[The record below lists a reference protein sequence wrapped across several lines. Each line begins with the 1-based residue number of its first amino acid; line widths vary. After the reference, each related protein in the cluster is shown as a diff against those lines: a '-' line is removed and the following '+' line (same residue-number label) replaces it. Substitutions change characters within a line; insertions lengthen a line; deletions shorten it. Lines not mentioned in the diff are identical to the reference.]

1 MTGRTLFAEHQ
12 RQLIRAAVARTQLS
26 ADELW
31 QRSFALGATIGPGDL
46 TAYLG
51 GEIALP
57 PQEADRV
64 ALAVNERLDH
74 VNYRQRAPYSRTIRQ
89 LDKPG
94 GPLAALTQL
103 LRATHLAAPDVLPRA
118 VELGAEELGV
128 RAFAYLVDDTDQ
140 VLVPVGGASRR
151 STVQD
156 VDATLAG
163 RAYRLVETQRTTT
176 DGPRLWIPI
185 LDGAERLGVLEV
197 ELQDARDLDDPVLRR
212 QCWWFTHYLGHLVTV
227 LDAYGDSIDSVRRQG
242 DRQIQSELVRSLL
255 PPLTAGSDKVLISGR
270 LEPADAV
277 GGDIFDYA
285 IATDRLQLM
294 VADATGHD
302 LHAGL
307 AAAAG
312 LAAYRHARRA
322 GHGLLQQAEA
332 VDAAIESQFR
342 GSMYATGVVAQLDLD
357 TGEWRYVNAGHP
369 APLLVRDGR
378 VVRELDG
385 GRRPLFGLEA
395 RHTEVAYERLEPG
408 DMVLLYTDG
417 IVEARDLAG
426 TMFGLDRLAGILE
439 RSAADDLPLPEVLR
453 RIRGRI
459 LEHQGGVLQDD
470 ATLVLVHWTTQGQI
484 ALEPDA
490 SA

>member
-1 MTGRTLFAEHQ
+1 MTGDVVTGERQ
-12 RQLIRAAVARTQLS
+12 RQQIVAAQARAQLS
-26 ADELW
+26 TDELW
-31 QRSFALGATIGPGDL
+31 MRCFALGATVGPLDL

-51 GEIALP
+51 GDIALSAD
-57 PQEADRV
+57 EADRV

-74 VNYRQRAPYSRTIRQ
+74 MHTRQRAPYSRTVRQ
-89 LDKPG
+89 LDRPG
-94 GPLAALTQL
+94 GPLASLTQL
-103 LRATHLAAPDVLPRA
+103 LRATHLAAPDILARA
-118 VELGAEELGV
+118 VELGARELGV
-128 RAFAYLVDDTDQ
+128 RAFAYLVDDADE
-140 VLVPVGGASRR
+140 VLVPVDRGSDLR
-151 STVQD
+151 TVHD
-156 VDATLAG
+156 LDATLAG
-163 RAYRLVETQRTTT
+163 RAYRLVETQATTA

-197 ELQDARDLDDPVLRR
+197 ELEDVRDLDDPVLRR

-227 LDAYGDSIDSVRRQG
+227 LDAYGDSIDGIRRLGRREVQA
-242 DRQIQSELVRSLL
+242 ELVRSLL
-255 PPLTAGSDKVLISGR
+255 PPLTAGSDKVLISAR

-285 IATDRLQLM
+285 IATDRLQVM

-307 AAAAG
+307 AAAAA
-312 LAAYRHARRA
+312 LAAYRNARRA
-322 GHGLLQQAEA
+322 GHGVLQQAEA
-332 VDAAIESQFR
+332 VDAVISDQF
-342 GSMYATGVVAQLDLD
+342 GGAMYATGVVARLDLN
-357 TGEWRYVNAGHP
+357 TGELRYVNAGHP
-369 APLLVRDGR
+369 DPLLLRAGR
-378 VVRELDG
+378 LVRELDG
-385 GRRPLFGLEA
+385 GRRPLFGLET
-395 RHTEVAYERLEPG
+395 RHTEVAHEWLEPG

-417 IVEARDLAG
+417 IVEARDSAG
-426 TMFGLDRLAGILE
+426 AMFGLDRLVGILG

-453 RIRGRI
+453 RIRDRI